1 MRDSYI
7 ENQNKVYNLP
17 FKCAKKIDTLSEN
30 YAFWIFLLIC
40 IIEILYI
47 IGINILTLG
56 SLRKISIRKGLLNDE
71 FFIEK
76 PPNALCDE
84 KDDISSTS
92 TSKKEL
98 TKNISGVRIYMS
110 SISYQEKYGKNGNL
124 HDENLISCI
133 IFNFKELHP
142 LWSFFRV
149 SIISPLILRS
159 WFFIFNTLI
168 LFGFNAL
175 IYWEGLIE
183 KRIYDKKRN
192 RFDYPMRKEFGKILL
207 CILLQIVVTGLIKL
221 LVFVFPEQKRTLE
234 GGLKNFEIKLGR
246 EADNNI
252 IVRIDQLEKEMFIRR
267 LIGGVLMLFIVIF
280 FFYYSVVFCGIY
292 INTQKNW
299 IYAGIWSL
307 FWNWFIFAPIY
318 IIVIS
323 FLEMKNRFSNDKKMT
338 YYLKGLFFF

>member
-1 MRDSYI
+1 VKGCVDENIKDI
-7 ENQNKVYNLP
+7 ENSANTYKVLNERLKTEYNDLSLEAIDKMYEQDIEELNLNKNIQSKKDSEETSFRFFYPDGDVYNR
-17 FKCAKKIDTLSEN
+17 D
-30 YAFWIFLLIC
+30 
-40 IIEILYI
+40 
-47 IGINILTLG
+47 
-56 SLRKISIRKGLLNDE
+56 DE

-76 PPNALCDE
+76 PPNALFDE

-280 FFYYSVVFCGIY
+280 FFL
-292 INTQKNW
+292 
-299 IYAGIWSL
+299 L
-307 FWNWFIFAPIY
+307 FSCILWNLY
-318 IIVIS
+318 
-323 FLEMKNRFSNDKKMT
+323 
-338 YYLKGLFFF
+338 